1 MILAKSLLLAKFACG
16 NLAVKFSDVNLLNSL
31 AVMYLL
37 WSWSVIVLY
46 LISPIFVLVQDF
58 LLNYFFSTAVRAI
71 AVTKLMTLGIL
82 FLTSF
87 ILALRV
93 VLVAKLIISDILS
106 SIVLYLS
113 IICIIIFYYIT

>member
-1 MILAKSLLLAKFACG
+1 MILAKSLFLVKFACG
-16 NLAVKFSDVNLLNSL
+16 NLVVKFSDVNLSNYL

-37 WSWSVIVLY
+37 WSWSVIVLF

-58 LLNYFFSTAVRAI
+58 LLNYFFSSPVRAV

-93 VLVAKLIISDILS
+93 ALVAKLIRSGILS

-113 IICIIIFYYIT
+113 IMCIFF